1 MVVVVVARI
10 NDAVMNMTC
19 LRQSASKPEYL
30 IPKINRTN
38 IMDFIYQSA
47 SGYFSKKIKSGM
59 RLQAEIQTG
68 SLNFQRLFI
77 SAIES
82 TFLIGIAID
91 NVTLHSISEK
101 WYWQIKSWKWGKIW
115 VGLMLFTY
123 SSPYLYFS
131 LHPKR

>member
-1 MVVVVVARI
+1 MTLLMVVVVVARI

-47 SGYFSKKIKSGM
+47 SGYFGNKIKSGM
-59 RLQAEIQTG
+59 CLQAEIQTG
-68 SLNFQRLFI
+68 SLNFHRLFI

-101 WYWQIKSWKWGKIW
+101 
-115 VGLMLFTY
+115 
-123 SSPYLYFS
+123 
-131 LHPKR
+131 

>member
-19 LRQSASKPEYL
+19 LRQPVPKPEYL

-38 IMDFIYQSA
+38 IMDFIYQSP
-47 SGYFSKKIKSGM
+47 SGYFGNKIKSGM

-82 TFLIGIAID
+82 TFLIGIATD
-91 NVTLHSISEK
+91 NVTLHSMSEK
-101 WYWQIKSWKWGKIW
+101 
-115 VGLMLFTY
+115 
-123 SSPYLYFS
+123 
-131 LHPKR
+131 

>member
-1 MVVVVVARI
+1 MTLLMVVVVVARI

-19 LRQSASKPEYL
+19 LRQSAFKPEYL
-30 IPKINRTN
+30 VPIINRTN

-47 SGYFSKKIKSGM
+47 SGYFGNKIKSGM
-59 RLQAEIQTG
+59 CLQAEIQTG

-101 WYWQIKSWKWGKIW
+101 
-115 VGLMLFTY
+115 
-123 SSPYLYFS
+123 
-131 LHPKR
+131 